1 MLVWIIIAAFG
12 IPLMIMYF
20 DNKKKK
26 FERERRAQEIKRKI
40 RKNESDAD

>member
-1 MLVWIIIAAFG
+1 MLIWIIIAAFV

-20 DNKKKK
+20 DTKKKK

-40 RKNESDAD
+40 RQNESDAE